1 MKRRHLLIVLISA
14 VICIS
19 GCKKIPVIPENKA
32 KAIIGK
38 KWKLTGYTE
47 NNVDKLTENYAP
59 CELDNIDIYMP
70 DGSYI
75 IDEGLTKCN
84 DDDEQLQ
91 EGSKWT
97 IKGNKLILSY
107 ENDDYDMEI
116 EAQFEILEVSAKTL
130 VLAIPNFDGPGK
142 FVFTFTAL

>member
-1 MKRRHLLIVLISA
+1 MRRRHLLIVLISA
-14 VICIS
+14 VICFA
-19 GCKKIPVIPENKA
+19 GCKKIPVIPENMS
-32 KAIIGK
+32 KAITSK

-47 NNVDKLTENYAP
+47 NNVDKLTETYAP

-91 EGSKWT
+91 VGAKWK
-97 IKGNKLILSY
+97 IKGNKLTISY
-107 ENDDYDMEI
+107 ENDDYDMEL
-116 EAQFEILEVSAKTL
+116 EVQFEILEVSATTL
-130 VLAIPNFDGPGK
+130 RYTIPNLDGPGMLI
-142 FVFTFTAL
+142 FTCTAQ